1 MLSLFQIPQAVGSQD
16 PGALEEI
23 RSGYGHGQ
31 GLGDSR
37 HSGTVR
43 GGLSPR
49 GCGRRPGLGA
59 APHCVSLP
67 AVQELRQPLLCGG
80 LHPGEP
86 SIPASDRPRHRTHR
100 FPFVGAVW
108 NIFRE
113 QMNQAIN
120 RPLSDKTGQRLFCA
134 QQHEP
139 RPRLF
144 RPVCKT
150 KPMAW
155 SERNP
160 RVRSTRL
167 FLRKSSGFLW
177 PVRACEAVFSPG
189 WGNDPF
195 QARKSQIRPHKGK
208 VEKIPG

>member
-1 MLSLFQIPQAVGSQD
+1 MPCLFQIPQAVGSQD

-23 RSGYGHGQ
+23 RPGYGHGQ

-67 AVQELRQPLLCGG
+67 AVQELREPLLCGC
-80 LHPGEP
+80 LHPGETGF
-86 SIPASDRPRHRTHR
+86 PASDRPRHRTHR

-120 RPLSDKTGQRLFCA
+120 RPLPGKPRQRLFCA

-167 FLRKSSGFLW
+167 FLWKSTGFLW
-177 PVRACEAVFSPG
+177 PVRACGAVFSPR
-189 WGNDPF
+189 WGNDPH
-195 QARKSQIRPHKGK
+195 QAPKSRIRPHKGK